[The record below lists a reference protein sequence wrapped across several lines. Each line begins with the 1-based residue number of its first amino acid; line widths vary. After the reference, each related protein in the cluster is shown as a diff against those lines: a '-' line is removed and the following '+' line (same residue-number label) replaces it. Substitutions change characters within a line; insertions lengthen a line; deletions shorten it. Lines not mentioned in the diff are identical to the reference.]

1 MLYDPKPGDEYYT
14 GTQRKRKRDPNAP
27 KKPPNAYL
35 IYSKQ
40 RREEIKVDM
49 PDMAPKDIMSE
60 LGRGSLKFFF
70 EIVFNGE
77 LSVFG

>member
-60 LGRGSLKFFF
+60 LGRGSLKKKFQ
-70 EIVFNGE
+70 IVFNRVV
-77 LSVFG
+77 SVFG

>member
-60 LGRGSLKFFF
+60 LGRGALNFFF
-70 EIVFNGE
+70 
-77 LSVFG
+77 SK